1 MENKAKTRE
10 RKKKKVGKV
19 GKKTQVYMQQSV
31 VTPVKAVGAHPL

>member
-10 RKKKKVGKV
+10 RKKKVGKV
-19 GKKTQVYMQQSV
+19 GKKTQVYMQRSV